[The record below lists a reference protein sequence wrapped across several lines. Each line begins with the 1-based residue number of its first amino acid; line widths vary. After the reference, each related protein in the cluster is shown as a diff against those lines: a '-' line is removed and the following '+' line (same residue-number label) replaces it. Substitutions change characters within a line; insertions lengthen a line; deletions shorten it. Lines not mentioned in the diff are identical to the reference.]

1 MDANTRDFE
10 VELLAQ
16 EEERRR
22 ARIELRNT
30 AEVRAVA
37 AL

>member
-10 VELLAQ
+10 VELQAR
-16 EEERRR
+16 EERNEMPQ
-22 ARIELRNT
+22 AQLHQEATVIT
-30 AEVRAVA
+30 AT